1 MAVHSTQC
9 RGQQGQLHPPP
20 PPTADYDCNGYDCYA
35 VRNKN
40 FMQTIFEVSIQP
52 ATGYLVNC
60 HLSIPIHIKF
70 LKLYCSHMKQKFC
83 HLLFT
88 LGNVNY

>member
-1 MAVHSTQC
+1 MMIVM
-9 RGQQGQLHPPP
+9 
-20 PPTADYDCNGYDCYA
+20 DNYA

-40 FMQTIFEVSIQP
+40 FMQTIFKLSIQQ
-52 ATGYLVNC
+52 AAGYLVNC

-70 LKLYCSHMKQKFC
+70 SKLYCSHMKQKFR

-88 LGNVNY
+88 LGNINY